1 MAKKDK
7 SGVVITDSIYDPN
20 EEIEIIYDEDVSPF
34 QDRISPDALNNAR
47 KAVYNNIGYTP
58 PKMKE
63 EDATKGIK
71 EGFTQTTTPT
81 AEVDPYAKTK
91 AAQAAAQKA
100 FSEQLAGMF
109 KEREKA
115 REKRKRTA
123 EKVALGH
130 ALGDLF
136 GALGAHYSATKNNTG
151 AVVAQPISPKSYEKI
166 QALIDEGVADKTT
179 FDQYMLSLTQKKGE
193 QDIALANAEDKLAID
208 QAAAAAKAE
217 RENELLDQK
226 HQNAIELQELVNE
239 GKQAERKF
247 DAEQKELDRQS
258 REKITRIKA
267 YGQAH
272 KKDFGLE
279 DWQLGIASYFIPEE
293 DTITKTT
300 ETELG
305 TQTETTN
312 KPHNVTK
319 EDFVRG
325 YNEAKKLM
333 KKWGLPNT
341 VDGAQ
346 KFEELYDLIGKKTTD
361 GNVLTV
367 DGITALLKRGYKIS
381 QIKEV
386 VK

>member
-1 MAKKDK
+1 MEKEKKL
-7 SGVVITDSIYDPN
+7 GMITTDSDFGPN
-20 EEIEIIYDEDVSPF
+20 EIEIIYDEDVSPF
-34 QDRISPDALNNAR
+34 QDGISTDALNNAR
-47 KAVYNNIGYTP
+47 KVVDNNLGITP

-63 EDATKGIK
+63 EEATEGIK
-71 EGFTQTTTPT
+71 EKVTQTTTPT

-123 EKVALGH
+123 EKVAIGH

-136 GALGAHYSATKNNTG
+136 GAIGAHYAATKNNTG
-151 AVVAQPISPKSYEKI
+151 AVVAQPISPKSYEKV
-166 QALIDEGVADKTT
+166 QALIDEGVADKNT

-193 QDIALANAEDKLAID
+193 QDIAMANAEDKLAID
-208 QAAAAAKAE
+208 QAAAALKAK
-217 RENELLDQK
+217 RENDLLDKK
-226 HQNAIELQELVNE
+226 HQNAIKLQELVNE

-258 REKITRIKA
+258 REKSARIKA

-272 KKDFGLE
+272 KKDLGLE

-341 VDGAQ
+341 ADGAQ
-346 KFEELYDLIGKKTTD
+346 KFEELYDLIGKKAKS
-361 GNVLTV
+361 GKEVTV
-367 DGITALLKRGYKIS
+367 DLIEEALNKGVSIEDIKNYLK
-381 QIKEV
+381 
-386 VK
+386 